1 MRVWTCAIA
10 AGLDTREEVA
20 SIVRALESGAEP
32 LSHVRAVFSRCSVPE
47 DATGQLFA
55 GLTGECRMATEFAHG
70 CTVRLC
76 TLPLRFDTLYSDS
89 VRRKCCVCST
99 VPESAAICLLCGAFL
114 CAGSSK
120 CKKAMGTGLGP
131 CTTHAKQCGGG
142 VGMFLLVHSSGVR
155 VRRVV
160 VVDMRRVMVAAHTA
174 CGWGVLQ
181 LVILRDTWAAFYASP
196 YVDHHGEQ
204 DLGFRR
210 GLPLTL
216 SEQRY
221 EAMTCM
227 WGQHKVRC
235 ALDLSRPCLGVVAGR
250 V

>member
-1 MRVWTCAIA
+1 MSRVCVTVRVWTCAIA

-20 SIVRALESGAEP
+20 SIVRALESGAKP
-32 LSHVRAVFSRCSVPE
+32 LSYVRAVFSRCSVPE

-155 VRRVV
+155 VWRMV
-160 VVDMRRVMVAAHTA
+160 VVDASRDGGGSHRVWVGCVAAGYLARHVG
-174 CGWGVLQ
+174 CVLR
-181 LVILRDTWAAFYASP
+181 LAIRGPPRRARPWVPPWAA
-196 YVDHHGEQ
+196 VDTQ
-204 DLGFRR
+204 
-210 GLPLTL
+210 
-216 SEQRY
+216 
-221 EAMTCM
+221 
-227 WGQHKVRC
+227 
-235 ALDLSRPCLGVVAGR
+235 
-250 V
+250 